1 MNRNTFELF
10 MEDFKDDLKE
20 KSDYEKIKLFIG
32 WCNKN
37 MMEEIILRLS
47 SETKGGW
54 SKNFYL
60 DFTTSRII
68 ITKKSFITRF
78 ADLGYV
84 AGLAP
89 YPYHLILKNLDL
101 SKIRKQALHTPD
113 ELVRSENYSDFI
125 WYSDVEEIVFRKGIE
140 TAIANMFGRAIM
152 ANFLTIRAYGNREFY
167 FTLPVNKNGTYE
179 QIHSWVGTVLPS
191 NCRLGNGMKI

>member
-37 MMEEIILRLS
+37 RMEEIILRLS

-68 ITKKSFITRF
+68 ITKKSFLTKF

-113 ELVRSENYSDFI
+113 ELVRSENFSDFI

-152 ANFLTIRAYGNREFY
+152 ANFLTIRASGNREFY

-179 QIHSWVGTVLPS
+179 QIHYWVGTVLPS